1 MRLSATDIYAF
12 QALGFLGTQ
21 PRGRW
26 VSSEGI
32 SGATGVARPYLL
44 RVLAVLHGRGLV
56 ASKKGAGGGY
66 ALARPAG
73 EISLRDVLRAVD
85 GPVAPLACVSLNWRV
100 PCREEA
106 RCHARGAVWERVRD
120 RLLEVLADVSVED
133 LATDFRHG
141 VLYDACLDH
150 LLSPRLAATGGAGN
164 AERSDGT
171 EAT

>member
-1 MRLSATDIYAF
+1 MRLSATDVYAF
-12 QALGFLGTQ
+12 QALGYLGTQ
-21 PRGRW
+21 PPGRW

-44 RVLAVLHGRGLV
+44 RILAVLHGRGLV
-56 ASKKGAGGGY
+56 ASKKGVGGGY
-66 ALARPAG
+66 ALARPAA

-100 PCREEA
+100 SCTEEE
-106 RCHARGAVWERVRD
+106 RCHARTTVWERVRE

-133 LATDFRHG
+133 LAIDFRQG
-141 VLYDACLDH
+141 VTYDACLEH
-150 LLSPRLAATGGAGN
+150 LLSPRLASTGGTNGP
-164 AERSDGT
+164 